1 LPKETVDSTQAHK
14 REMSPEDALGVLGLQ
29 NFRHRQRE
37 VIDDILSSE
46 TDYVV
51 TLPTGW
57 GKSLLYL
64 VPIISRGS
72 PAVIVSPLVSLIYD
86 QCAKINRS
94 SHKMAYNISSS
105 CSEEIPDEDTV
116 FCDEQLSA
124 TGPLFI
130 FCTPEKVATVSF
142 RQKLERLH
150 AARPFS
156 YFVLDEA
163 HLMEQGQSFRPDYMK
178 LDYLRRTLAPD
189 VPILCFSATCNDF
202 LRGFLVRSLSLR
214 NVRYVVERECR
225 ENMHLSV
232 HYVSKKSKT
241 CSCGS
246 SRCSWKHGAQSLH
259 EDARKIISTCKGGE
273 GLVLTNN
280 RKDCEELCADLQG
293 LFPDKRIDMYHGQLE
308 DEDRVCKQKDFV
320 TGNIDCL
327 VATFASFGTGVDMP
341 LLNTIVIF
349 GVPSALETLVQTIG
363 RGGRQGQEF
372 YVHVFVREQHV
383 VKQRSIVQ
391 SEIEKGTLTV
401 PFQRHLHSSFEAV
414 CSLISCA
421 GSRHCC
427 LSQYMNGLMYEE
439 GQALDVPYAHLQ
451 AFKRVNSK
459 LPVRIRAKWD
469 AMRKRWVL
477 KPYAFH
483 SSLVP
488 YGAKEH
494 KAAWRCNKCSVCI
507 QVPQKTSK

>member
-1 LPKETVDSTQAHK
+1 MFVVTCVVFKNDVSSSKLFRKNIKKKSLPKEAVDPTYGTQA
-14 REMSPEDALGVLGLQ
+14 EMNPEEALSVLGLQ

-37 VIDDILSSE
+37 VIDDILSSA

-94 SHKMAYNISSS
+94 SRKMAYNISSS
-105 CSEEIPDEDTV
+105 CSEDIPDEDAV
-116 FCDEQLSA
+116 FCDEQLSV
-124 TGPLFI
+124 TGPLLI

-189 VPILCFSATCNDF
+189 VPILCFSATCNDS

-246 SRCSWKHGAQSLH
+246 GRCSWKHGAQSLH
-259 EDARKIISTCKGGE
+259 EDARKIISTCKGGRGARFDKQQK
-273 GLVLTNN
+273 GLRGALRGPAGPVSRQAGRHVPRAARRRGPRLQAKGLCDRKHRLFGCDLCLVWNRGGHAAVEHDCDFWGAFGAGDARPDHWPRGQAGAGVL
-280 RKDCEELCADLQG
+280 RA
-293 LFPDKRIDMYHGQLE
+293 
-308 DEDRVCKQKDFV
+308 RVC
-320 TGNIDCL
+320 
-327 VATFASFGTGVDMP
+327 A
-341 LLNTIVIF
+341 
-349 GVPSALETLVQTIG
+349 
-363 RGGRQGQEF
+363 
-372 YVHVFVREQHV
+372 
-383 VKQRSIVQ
+383 
-391 SEIEKGTLTV
+391 
-401 PFQRHLHSSFEAV
+401 
-414 CSLISCA
+414 
-421 GSRHCC
+421 
-427 LSQYMNGLMYEE
+427 
-439 GQALDVPYAHLQ
+439 
-451 AFKRVNSK
+451 
-459 LPVRIRAKWD
+459 
-469 AMRKRWVL
+469 
-477 KPYAFH
+477 
-483 SSLVP
+483 
-488 YGAKEH
+488 
-494 KAAWRCNKCSVCI
+494 
-507 QVPQKTSK
+507 